1 MTSIFFSGEAGG
13 GVGVDGGMGK
23 AFVAAVG
30 AALAP
35 IKALLPAR
43 ARSCA
48 KVRSPAGGA
57 GADTLRAACDG
68 VPVNELGCCTM

>member
-1 MTSIFFSGEAGG
+1 MTSIFFSGEAG

-30 AALAP
+30 ALAP

-48 KVRSPAGGA
+48 NVRSPAGGA
-57 GADTLRAACDG
+57 GADTLRAACEG